1 MRWFRHLV
9 DSSPARRHFPAPT
22 LDAVQHAIAASERR
36 HLGEVCFAVE
46 GRLAFGDVLR
56 GRTAR
61 DRAEEVFAHLRVW
74 DTTRNTGV
82 LVYILL
88 ADHAIEIIADRA
100 VAASVDQ
107 TEWDA
112 VCALMQKHF
121 VAGAYQAA
129 AIAGVE
135 AISAILVREFPSDG
149 TSNSDELGNRP
160 VIL

>member
-9 DSSPARRHFPAPT
+9 DSAPARRHFPPPT
-22 LDAVQHAIAASERR
+22 LDAVQHAIAACERH

-46 GRLAFGDVLR
+46 GRLPLGDVLR

-61 DRAEEVFAHLRVW
+61 DRAREVFAHLRVW

-100 VAASVDQ
+100 VAAAVEPA
-107 TEWDA
+107 EWDA

-121 VAGAYQAA
+121 SAGDYQAG

-135 AISAILVREFPSDG
+135 AISAILVRRFPSDG
-149 TSNSDELGNRP
+149 TSNKDELANRP

>member
-9 DSSPARRHFPAPT
+9 DWSPAKRHFPPLT
-22 LDAVQHAIAASERR
+22 LDAVQRAIADSERH

-46 GRLAFGDVLR
+46 GRLAFADVLR
-56 GRTAR
+56 GRTPR
-61 DRAEEVFAHLRVW
+61 DRAREVFTHLRVW
-74 DTTRNTGV
+74 DTTRNSGV

-88 ADHAIEIIADRA
+88 ADQAIEIVADRA

-107 TEWDA
+107 AEWDR

-121 VAGAYQAA
+121 TAGNYQGG
-129 AIAGVE
+129 AIAGIE
-135 AISAILVREFPSDG
+135 AISAILVRWFPSDG
-149 TSNSDELGNRP
+149 TTNSDELANRP